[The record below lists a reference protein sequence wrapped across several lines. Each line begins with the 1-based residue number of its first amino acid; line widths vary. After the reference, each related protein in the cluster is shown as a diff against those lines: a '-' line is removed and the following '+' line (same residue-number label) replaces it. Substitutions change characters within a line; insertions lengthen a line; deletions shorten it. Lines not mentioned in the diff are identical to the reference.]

1 MGHQHVRN
9 LEIYADVGCSGLIL
23 VDLVALCRPLSA
35 YNWKPLLCLNL
46 FLMAFF
52 FSTSAVTGLVYAIK
66 QLITNMHTF
75 HWFAACYQCPEP
87 VHAGL

>member
-1 MGHQHVRN
+1 M
-9 LEIYADVGCSGLIL
+9 